1 MKIFIVFLYLLLTSF
16 VLYGQYPEF
25 EWGTTAKDTNDYS
38 IVIRKSIK
46 ETENFII
53 IDSFGKDHKR
63 RFLYYAASQ
72 QKLYN
77 VDTLFAKAQLADSLC
92 KDITILSFKAQRYFE
107 LLQEAYLELRRLK
120 SDSLADKLR
129 WVEFDKRFRICQW
142 KLKSVTTA

>member
-1 MKIFIVFLYLLLTSF
+1 MKTFIIFLYLLLTPF
-16 VLYGQYPEF
+16 VLYGQYSEF
-25 EWGTTAKDTNDYS
+25 EWGATTKDTNDYS

-53 IDSFGKDHKR
+53 IDSFGKDHKQ
-63 RFLYYAASQ
+63 RFLYYAAPQ

-92 KDITILSFKAQRYFE
+92 KDITILSLKAQVYFE

-120 SDSLADKLR
+120 SDSLANRLR
-129 WVEFDKRFRICQW
+129 WIALDRRFRIC
-142 KLKSVTTA
+142 K